1 MIKALLSAF
10 SFIKNDKNCHITAQ
24 IFILYRVIIRSLFLY
39 ISIGHQMKAGIIG
52 AMEPE
57 IAILKGK
64 LDSITTSEFGGYTF
78 YQGQL
83 DGCEVVICQSG
94 IGKVAA
100 ALATALMIDKFSPDY
115 VVNTGSAGG
124 FDPEL
129 KVGDVVISSEVR
141 YHDVNLTA
149 FGYEIGQLPANP
161 AAYIPHPTLV
171 EAAEQSISS
180 LNDIQAQA
188 IQTKVG
194 LITTGDT
201 FMTAE
206 EDVNRART
214 NFPTMAAVE
223 MEGAAIAHTCHQFA
237 VPFVVIRSLS
247 DIAGKESPTSF
258 DEYLETASV
267 NSSQLVLNMVKNL
280 ASKTLA

>member
-1 MIKALLSAF
+1 M
-10 SFIKNDKNCHITAQ
+10 
-24 IFILYRVIIRSLFLY
+24 R
-39 ISIGHQMKAGIIG
+39 AGIIG

-57 IAILKGK
+57 VAILKGK
-64 LDSITTSEFGGYTF
+64 LSNISTTEHAGYTF
-78 YQGQL
+78 YQGEL
-83 DGCEVVICQSG
+83 EGCDVVIVQSG

-100 ALATALMIDKFSPDY
+100 ALATALLVDKFSPDY

-124 FDPEL
+124 FDQSL

-161 AAYIPHPTLV
+161 AAYMPHPTLV
-171 EAAEQSISS
+171 KAAQESTEE
-180 LNDIQAQA
+180 LTE
-188 IQTKVG
+188 IQTMVG

-201 FMTAE
+201 FMTAD
-206 EDVNRART
+206 EDVDRARA

-223 MEGAAIAHTCHQFA
+223 MEGAAIAHTCHQFKT
-237 VPFVVIRSLS
+237 PFVVIRSLS

-267 NSSQLVLNMVKNL
+267 NSSQLVLSMVKKL
-280 ASKTLA
+280 STQTLA